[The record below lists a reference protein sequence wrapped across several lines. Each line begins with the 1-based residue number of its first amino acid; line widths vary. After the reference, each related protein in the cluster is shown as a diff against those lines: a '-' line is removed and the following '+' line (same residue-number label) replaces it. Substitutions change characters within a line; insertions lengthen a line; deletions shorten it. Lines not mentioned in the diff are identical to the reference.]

1 MSGDLEGAYRRAMRW
16 YPRQWREEHEEAMI
30 GTLLDV
36 ANDQGQGAPPFS
48 ERLNL
53 ISNGL
58 GARFG
63 LYLPAGL
70 RSWIASFALGTGTA
84 FALVYFV
91 AQDWMPWVP
100 LKTHAI
106 GPTFGPFES
115 PAVLISLVWAVA
127 FVAALVRR
135 TFVLRISLG
144 LAAAGS
150 AAAVAFAASE
160 PPFLPTN
167 PDRTTFVLLTG
178 LALVALIGVP
188 AGRRGL
194 LASASL
200 WSIGLAMTLAVTYRL
215 DRTAIGGPGWYDWND
230 RLFWGGIA
238 NIGFLGM
245 AVVAALLVA
254 WGCALGRRDD
264 PAIGIVIS
272 TLPWVAVIVAEM
284 VQTFNIPSFAFIL
297 SVVVVL
303 ACMIAVIVVSR
314 SRTRNRIYR
323 DREPGTNE
331 SARVER

>member
-1 MSGDLEGAYRRAMRW
+1 MSGGLEGAYRRAMRW
-16 YPRQWREEHEEAMI
+16 YPRQWRAEHEEAMI

-36 ANDQGQGAPPFS
+36 ANDQGQGALPFS

-91 AQDWMPWVP
+91 AQDWMPWIP
-100 LKTHAI
+100 LKTHAV
-106 GPTFGPFES
+106 GPTFGPFAS
-115 PAVLISLVWAVA
+115 PAVLVSLVWVVA
-127 FVAALVRR
+127 FVAALARR
-135 TFVLRISLG
+135 TLVLRIALG

-150 AAAVAFAASE
+150 AAAVAFGVSE
-160 PPFLPTN
+160 PPFLPSN

-200 WSIGLAMTLAVTYRL
+200 WSVGLVMTLVVAYRL
-215 DRTAIGGPGWYDWND
+215 DRTSLWGPGWYDWND

-238 NIGFLGM
+238 NFGFLGM
-245 AVVAALLVA
+245 AVVLALLIA
-254 WGCALGRRDD
+254 WGCALLRHDSA
-264 PAIGIVIS
+264 AIGIVIS
-272 TLPWVAVIVAEM
+272 TVPWVAVVIAEM
-284 VQTFNIPSFAFIL
+284 IQTFDIPGLGFTVNVAI
-297 SVVVVL
+297 VL
-303 ACMIAVIVVSR
+303 VCLIAVIVVSR
-314 SRTRNRIYR
+314 SGIRIRIYR
-323 DREPGTNE
+323 DRASREQLN
-331 SARVER
+331 RLD